1 MPFSIENSLGA
12 ADMTEDEKFKA
23 VVGYL
28 LENLNKIRSQAVNE
42 RDFIEELV
50 LEQEDWYLQLKIAFS
65 HYLTLRQTAC
75 LSAFDSYLDKISGP
89 ENEELWSN
97 EAFFERP
104 EWDDVRVVAALVISA
119 FSTVTAQ
126 DR

>member
-1 MPFSIENSLGA
+1 
-12 ADMTEDEKFKA
+12 MTEDEKFKA